1 MKDLFYKLILISLL
15 GGLGGTHVAFAQDP
29 PPAAAAER
37 DVERAQDELERASD
51 DLERMEQRL
60 EQRFERRFARHNENV
75 IVNIGDDSSLPADQ
89 YADSVISIF
98 GSSSSAG
105 EVGAVV
111 LAIGGNSSAT
121 GPVGEAVVA
130 MFGDVYVDAEVG
142 QDVVAIFGNV
152 QLGPNAV
159 INGELVSV
167 GGTIT
172 RDPSSVVH
180 GPQQQIA
187 FGQRLGNLDWLKP
200 WFECCLMYGRP
211 LAFQGDIGWAWWLAA
226 GFLGM
231 YVLLAVMFDQSLQRV
246 VTTLE
251 ERPAQSVLAAILT
264 VVLSPVLI
272 IVMLITVIGIALVPF
287 LALGLF
293 CAGMFGKAAVLAT
306 LGRRITR
313 FTGIGAFGHIAVATL
328 LGGLIVLLLYTVP
341 VFGFIVSN
349 VIGALGLG
357 VVVYTLLLALR
368 SNQASTAPAAATVGV
383 APAAAV
389 GAASMAS
396 DIPSDGSTI
405 PPTSPPPSSSPNLSP
420 NLSPDLSTTANP
432 SNIEL
437 NSLPRAGFWIRMGA
451 LALDVLL
458 IAIVVNVV
466 EPSEH
471 FFALVLAGY
480 GALMWKLRG
489 TTIGGIICNLRVV
502 RTDGRDIEWET
513 AIVRA
518 LGCFLSLIPLG
529 LGFIWMV
536 FDSNRQTWH
545 DKIAGTVVV
554 RVPKSQS
561 LT

>member
-37 DVERAQDELERASD
+37 DVERAENELERASD

-60 EQRFERRFARHNENV
+60 ERRFERRFARHNENV
-75 IVNIGDDSSLPADQ
+75 IVNIGDDSSLPTGQ

-105 EVGAVV
+105 EVGEVV

-211 LAFQGDIGWAWWLAA
+211 LAFNSDIGWAWWLAA

-251 ERPAQSVLAAILT
+251 ERPAQSVLASILT

-293 CAGMFGKAAVLAT
+293 CAGMFGKAAVLAA

-368 SNQASTAPAAATVGV
+368 SNHVSPAAPAAATVGA

-389 GAASMAS
+389 AAASMAAS
-396 DIPSDGSTI
+396 DIPSDGSTV
-405 PPTSPPPSSSPNLSP
+405 PPLSPPPAPSLA
-420 NLSPDLSTTANP
+420 ANP
-432 SNIEL
+432 TNVEL

-451 LALDVLL
+451 LALDALL

-513 AIVRA
+513 SIVRA
-518 LGCFLSLIPLG
+518 LGCFLSAIPLG